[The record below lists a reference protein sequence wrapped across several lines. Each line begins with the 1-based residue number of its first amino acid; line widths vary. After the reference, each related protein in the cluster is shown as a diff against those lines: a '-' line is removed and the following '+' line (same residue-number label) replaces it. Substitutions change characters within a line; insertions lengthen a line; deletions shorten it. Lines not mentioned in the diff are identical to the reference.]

1 MQEDSNRWSGRH
13 ELIAIET
20 DGPSVSS
27 VPSETESV
35 LKRFRDVPSFLQLG
49 CESGPG
55 ASYHTD
61 WMRFSSFRSPG
72 IASMTA
78 QLLSRLKVAWTVFA
92 VAAFTLAGAASRP
105 GLADEKPG
113 SGSLAAAVQPFVDSH
128 TLAGAV
134 LLVADKDRTLATETA
149 GFADIAGKK
158 PMEPVSLFW
167 IASMSKPITAA
178 ALMILVDEGKVK
190 LDDPV
195 EKYLPEFKN
204 LWLTAEKDDS
214 HILLK
219 RPSHPI
225 TIRECLSHT
234 SGLPF
239 KSEMETPTL
248 DGLPLKDAVRSYTI
262 TPMIFDPGTKY
273 TYSNAGIN
281 TAGRI
286 IEVVS
291 GKPYETFLD
300 ERLFAPLGMKDTT
313 FWPSEEQVARLAKSY
328 RPDASK
334 TNLDEFP
341 ISQLLYPLSDRAH
354 RFPMPGGG
362 LFGTAEDMA
371 RFCRMIL
378 GDGTFEGKKI
388 LSAES
393 VGELTKRQTPESVKE
408 SYGLGFS
415 TGGGSFGH
423 GGAHAT
429 NMSIDKKAGLIFVY
443 MVQHGGYANMDGNQI
458 QPAFQK
464 AARAR
469 FGK

>member
-1 MQEDSNRWSGRH
+1 MF
-13 ELIAIET
+13 LLYLL
-20 DGPSVSS
+20 DGIV
-27 VPSETESV
+27 
-35 LKRFRDVPSFLQLG
+35 
-49 CESGPG
+49 
-55 ASYHTD
+55 A
-61 WMRFSSFRSPG
+61 
-72 IASMTA
+72 MTA
-78 QLLSRLKVAWTVFA
+78 RLRSLFLWTAFIA
-92 VAAFTLAGAASRP
+92 PAAALCGAAPCP
-105 GLADEKPG
+105 GFAEEKP
-113 SGSLAAAVQPFVDSH
+113 SAGSLAAAVQPFVDRH

-134 LLVADKDRTLATETA
+134 LLVADKDKTLATETA
-149 GFADIAGKK
+149 GFADIGGRK
-158 PMEPVSLFW
+158 PMQPGSLFW

-204 LWLTAEKDDS
+204 LWLTAEKDNE

-219 RPSHPI
+219 RPSRPI

-239 KSEMETPTL
+239 KSEMEAPTL
-248 DGLPLKDAVRSYTI
+248 DGLPLKDAVRSYTN

-273 TYSNAGIN
+273 QYSNAGIN

-291 GKPYETFLD
+291 GKPYETFLE
-300 ERLFAPLGMKDTT
+300 ERLLAPLGMKDTT

-334 TNLDEFP
+334 TNLAEFP
-341 ISQLLYPLSDRAH
+341 ISQLQYPLTDRVR

-378 GDGTFEGKKI
+378 GNGTFEGKDI
-388 LSAES
+388 LSVDS
-393 VGELTKRQTPESVKE
+393 VAELTRRQTPMSVKE
-408 SYGLGFS
+408 SYGLGFAIS
-415 TGGGSFGH
+415 GNSFGH
-423 GGAHAT
+423 GGAQAT
-429 NMSIDKKAGLIFVY
+429 NMTIDRKAGLIFVY
-443 MVQHGGYANMDGNQI
+443 MVQHAGYANADGNEI

-469 FGK
+469 FGKP

>member
-1 MQEDSNRWSGRH
+1 MTLRNS
-13 ELIAIET
+13 A
-20 DGPSVSS
+20 
-27 VPSETESV
+27 
-35 LKRFRDVPSFLQLG
+35 LQL
-49 CESGPG
+49 
-55 ASYHTD
+55 T
-61 WMRFSSFRSPG
+61 
-72 IASMTA
+72 T
-78 QLLSRLKVAWTVFA
+78 LLALGWG
-92 VAAFTLAGAASRP
+92 TLAPVSALRAE
-105 GLADEKPG
+105 DKPA
-113 SGSLAAAVQPFVDSH
+113 GSLAAAVQPFVDHH

-134 LLVADKDRTLATETA
+134 LLVADKDKTLATETA
-149 GFADIAGKK
+149 GYADIEAKK
-158 PMEPVSLFW
+158 PMTPATQFW
-167 IASMSKPITAA
+167 IASMSKPITAS

-204 LWLTAEKDDS
+204 LWLTAEQDNS
-214 HILLK
+214 HLLLK

-248 DGLPLKDAVRSYTI
+248 DNLPLKDAAKSYTI

-273 TYSNAGIN
+273 QYSNAGIN

-291 GKPYETFLD
+291 GMPYEKFLD
-300 ERLFAPLGMKDTT
+300 ERLFAPLGMTETT
-313 FWPSEEQVARLAKSY
+313 FWPSEEQVSRLAKSY
-328 RPDASK
+328 RPNKEK
-334 TNLDEFP
+334 TGLEPFP
-341 ISQLLYPLSDRAH
+341 ISQLQYPLSDRTH

-362 LFGTAEDMA
+362 LFGTAEDMG

-378 GDGTFEGKKI
+378 GEGTFEGKKI
-388 LSAES
+388 LSPES
-393 VGELTKRQTPESVKE
+393 VKELTKRQTPETVKE

-415 TGGGSFGH
+415 TGGDSFGH

-429 NMSIDKKAGLIFVY
+429 NMTIDRKAGLIFVY

-458 QPAFQK
+458 QPAFNK
-464 AARAR
+464 AARER

>member
-1 MQEDSNRWSGRH
+1 MTLRNR
-13 ELIAIET
+13 A
-20 DGPSVSS
+20 
-27 VPSETESV
+27 
-35 LKRFRDVPSFLQLG
+35 LQLTTLLALG
-49 CESGPG
+49 WG
-55 ASYHTD
+55 A
-61 WMRFSSFRSPG
+61 
-72 IASMTA
+72 IAPVSA
-78 QLLSRLKVAWTVFA
+78 LRAE
-92 VAAFTLAGAASRP
+92 
-105 GLADEKPG
+105 DKPA
-113 SGSLAAAVQPFVDSH
+113 GSLAAAVQPFVDHH

-134 LLVADKDRTLATETA
+134 LLVADKDKTLATETA
-149 GFADIAGKK
+149 GYADIEAKK
-158 PMEPVSLFW
+158 PMTPATQFW
-167 IASMSKPITAA
+167 IASMSKPITAS

-204 LWLTAEKDDS
+204 LWLTAEQDNS
-214 HILLK
+214 HLLLK

-248 DGLPLKDAVRSYTI
+248 DNLPLKDAARSYTI

-273 TYSNAGIN
+273 QYSNAGIN

-291 GKPYETFLD
+291 GMPYEKFLD
-300 ERLFAPLGMKDTT
+300 ERLFAPLGMSETT
-313 FWPSEEQVARLAKSY
+313 FWPSEEQVSRLAKSY
-328 RPDASK
+328 RPNKEK
-334 TNLDEFP
+334 TNLEPFP
-341 ISQLLYPLSDRAH
+341 ISQLQYPLSDRTH

-362 LFGTAEDMA
+362 LFGTAEDMG

-378 GDGTFEGKKI
+378 GEGTFEGKKI
-388 LSAES
+388 LSPES
-393 VGELTKRQTPESVKE
+393 VKELTKRQTPETVKE

-415 TGGGSFGH
+415 TGGDSFGH

-429 NMSIDKKAGLIFVY
+429 NMTIDRKAGLIFVY

-458 QPAFQK
+458 QPAFNK
-464 AARAR
+464 AARER